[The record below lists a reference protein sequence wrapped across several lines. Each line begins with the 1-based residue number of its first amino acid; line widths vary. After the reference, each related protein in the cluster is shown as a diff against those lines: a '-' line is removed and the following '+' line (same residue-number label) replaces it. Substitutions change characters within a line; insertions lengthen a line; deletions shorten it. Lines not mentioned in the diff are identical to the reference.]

1 MRSTKVK
8 LVLTNEYSFWVNSL
22 SLRVN
27 ILSDAVNETEPS
39 IQKVLKYLIH
49 GRPTQ
54 LLTAMDCY
62 IKKKQKRAVV

>member
-22 SLRVN
+22 SLRMN
-27 ILSDAVNETEPS
+27 ILSDAVNETKPS
-39 IQKVLKYLIH
+39 IQKVLKYLIQ
-49 GRPTQ
+49 GRHTQ

-62 IKKKQKRAVV
+62 VKKK

>member
-8 LVLTNEYSFWVNSL
+8 LVLTNEYSFWVNRL

-39 IQKVLKYLIH
+39 IQKVLNYLIQ
-49 GRPTQ
+49 GKP
-54 LLTAMDCY
+54 M
-62 IKKKQKRAVV
+62 

>member
-22 SLRVN
+22 SLWMN
-27 ILSDAVNETEPS
+27 ILSDAVNETGPS
-39 IQKVLKYLIH
+39 IQKVLRYLIR

-54 LLTAMDCY
+54 LLTAMDFY
-62 IKKKQKRAVV
+62 IKKK